1 MSNLTALEVNE
12 DENYVWVGPG
22 HDWGQVFSYLS
33 KFNLAAAGG
42 RLSPVGVPGLLL
54 AGGVNFHGN
63 QHGWAADNVIEYEI
77 VLANGT
83 VKYATACSDADL
95 FWALKGGSSNFGIV
109 TKFKLNTFP
118 SSQVLAGVYS
128 VTDIPAFLEVSVTL
142 ASMRA
147 NHTMTFM
154 AHQSW
159 ICRSCSVLSL
169 TQTFQATAN
178 FSQYNTDPLAHVVPQ
193 VIQQGD
199 MTIGGVIL
207 FYDSPDVE
215 KPDCFAPFFDIEPV
229 SSTVGFKTLA
239 EFAEETGQLV
249 VPEIND
255 MFIAGTHVGKTY
267 EDILKGV
274 QIVNDLFLEAVP
286 ALQAIVPEEDL
297 ILVCVDWQPIG
308 ELWLKGSQKSN
319 PGGNALGFD
328 PENKGTYMAWA
339 EVVEWNGTQ
348 YDEQVHAWVKNTT
361 WTIANATQEAGLWD
375 PFLYMGDSTF
385 FQTEIYE
392 GYGEENHQRL
402 LDISRKVDPDRVFQK
417 LLPGGYKIGN

>member
-142 ASMRA
+142 ALMRA
-147 NHTMTFM
+147 NHTMFM

-159 ICRSCSVLSL
+159 ICRFCPVL
-169 TQTFQATAN
+169 
-178 FSQYNTDPLAHVVPQ
+178 
-193 VIQQGD
+193 
-199 MTIGGVIL
+199 
-207 FYDSPDVE
+207 
-215 KPDCFAPFFDIEPV
+215 
-229 SSTVGFKTLA
+229 
-239 EFAEETGQLV
+239 
-249 VPEIND
+249 
-255 MFIAGTHVGKTY
+255 
-267 EDILKGV
+267 
-274 QIVNDLFLEAVP
+274 
-286 ALQAIVPEEDL
+286 
-297 ILVCVDWQPIG
+297 
-308 ELWLKGSQKSN
+308 
-319 PGGNALGFD
+319 
-328 PENKGTYMAWA
+328 
-339 EVVEWNGTQ
+339 
-348 YDEQVHAWVKNTT
+348 
-361 WTIANATQEAGLWD
+361 
-375 PFLYMGDSTF
+375 
-385 FQTEIYE
+385 
-392 GYGEENHQRL
+392 
-402 LDISRKVDPDRVFQK
+402 
-417 LLPGGYKIGN
+417 